1 MLALWRLE
9 RGGRLDN
16 SLAERMAVQIT
27 SAFADMLE
35 KLFDR
40 LVARLDAGRAE
51 KELWD
56 ARDIGY
62 HMSVGHRQVLERYSP
77 LPDFPKSIR
86 VPVVGGGRGQPLWEP
101 VEIRKW
107 WKKYKAVN

>member
-1 MLALWRLE
+1 
-9 RGGRLDN
+9 
-16 SLAERMAVQIT
+16 MAVQIT

-62 HMSVGHRQVLERYSP
+62 HMSVGHRQVLE
-77 LPDFPKSIR
+77 
-86 VPVVGGGRGQPLWEP
+86 
-101 VEIRKW
+101 
-107 WKKYKAVN
+107 